1 MLSTEQMRNFLRV
14 DHWPRKPRGDL
25 RTNGRA
31 MGTGGGVVGNVPTF
45 RPGENGWRSDL
56 VGEILGRLRC
66 EDEEGRKSSIKKPG
80 DGFKLIFVF
89 PCVFLRNF
97 LVLAIYSEHALPASF
112 SWGIYPIDT
121 YINTHFFKGVYIGLI
136 SKGVPIKRAFPPFCL
151 WIHGFPMLPGY

>member
-1 MLSTEQMRNFLRV
+1 MGEQWGQVRVSLETFQRFGPGKNGQDQILSVKF
-14 DHWPRKPRGDL
+14 
-25 RTNGRA
+25 
-31 MGTGGGVVGNVPTF
+31 
-45 RPGENGWRSDL
+45 
-56 VGEILGRLRC
+56 LGRLRR

-80 DGFKLIFVF
+80 DGFKLIVVF
-89 PCVFLRNF
+89 PCLFFRNF

-151 WIHGFPMLPGY
+151 